1 MMLDEASISS
11 LTPDLFNSKTEN
23 KTSLFNPIF
32 TYIFRTACYTECT
45 QDVTRVYIELK
56 CEFQDVVYAPG
67 RAGGVGVLHMQISM
81 DAV

>member
-1 MMLDEASISS
+1 MA
-11 LTPDLFNSKTEN
+11 
-23 KTSLFNPIF
+23 
-32 TYIFRTACYTECT
+32 ECT

-67 RAGGVGVLHMQISM
+67 RAGGVGVLHMQIST